1 MANNHQQF
9 LGTNILNQN
18 HSNLHDLNY
27 EYHINIP
34 FLSKFAS
41 LTEKAVSSNLKFY
54 SEPNINYS
62 KLEEI
67 IGDNVFNSSFAN
79 NKLTPIPLKDLKEA
93 DDFNTFAFK
102 NLAEKNEFIIQNSKK
117 L

>member
-18 HSNLHDLNY
+18 HSKLYDMNY

-41 LTEKAVSSNLKFY
+41 LTEKAVNSNLKFY

-79 NKLTPIPLKDLKEA
+79 NKLTPIPLKDLKQA
-93 DDFNTFAFK
+93 DDFNTFA
-102 NLAEKNEFIIQNSKK
+102 NEELKTLSPIISH
-117 L
+117 